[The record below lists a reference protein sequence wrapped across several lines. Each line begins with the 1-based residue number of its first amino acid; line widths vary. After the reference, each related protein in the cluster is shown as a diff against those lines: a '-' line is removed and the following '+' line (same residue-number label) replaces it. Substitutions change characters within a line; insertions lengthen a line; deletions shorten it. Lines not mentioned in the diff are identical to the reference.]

1 MKDFIL
7 YWFPPLA
14 WMAFIFPMNF
24 MLTADSTSHIIVPI
38 LKWLLPQVSQATI
51 DILHIVIR
59 KFTHF
64 FNYAFL
70 AVLLYRA
77 FRARRKTWR
86 LEWIVYAGLIAVC
99 YGALDEFLQTFIP
112 LRKGSFYDWMI
123 DSAGAIFVLSFIYI
137 KGDLKLKGGQ
147 VSTPTTFPSF
157 IKIKP

>member
-1 MKDFIL
+1 MKDFIF
-7 YWFPPLA
+7 YWLPPLA
-14 WMAFIFPMNF
+14 WMAFIFPTNF

-38 LKWLLPQVSQATI
+38 LKWLLPHASQATI

-77 FRARRKTWR
+77 FRARSETWR

-99 YGALDEFLQTFIP
+99 YGALDEYLQTFIP

-123 DSAGAIFVLSFIYI
+123 DSAGTVVTLLLIPGFGNKKTYTS
-137 KGDLKLKGGQ
+137 
-147 VSTPTTFPSF
+147 
-157 IKIKP
+157 